1 MKDSAATIAASH
13 GQSKE
18 IHGSTFLHEV
28 YKSDLQRSEQS
39 VPRIFQEAQVLIAAG
54 TETVG
59 KTLSSTT
66 FHLLAD
72 KRKAQTLMR
81 ELRTFGGNENQAMKF
96 QDLQKLPY
104 LSAVI
109 SEGLRI
115 SKSVTGRLPRV
126 NPTAAMEYNSF
137 TLPAGTAISM
147 SIPDVH
153 FDEAIFPDA
162 HQYKPERWLGDE
174 GQALEKYLVPFG
186 KGPRSCVALNL
197 ALAELYL
204 AIGTLFGRFEM
215 ELYGTKEEDMAVAHD
230 FFSSFGPVDS
240 KGLRV
245 VVL

>member
-1 MKDSAATIAASH
+1 MQRSTI
-13 GQSKE
+13 
-18 IHGSTFLHEV
+18 LHEV
-28 YKSDLQRSEQS
+28 YKSDLERSEQS
-39 VPRIFQEAQVLIAAG
+39 VARIFQEAQMLVAAG

-59 KTLSSTT
+59 ITLSMTT

-72 KRKAQTLMR
+72 KRKAQTLKR
-81 ELRTFGGNENQAMKF
+81 ELRALGSNKHQSIKF

-115 SKSVTGRLPRV
+115 SSSVTGRLPRV
-126 NPTAAMEYNSF
+126 NPTAAMEYKSY
-137 TLPAGTAISM
+137 TIPAGTAISM
-147 SIPDVH
+147 STPDIH
-153 FDEAIFPDA
+153 FDEAILPDA
-162 HQYKPERWLGDE
+162 HEFKPERWLGDE

-186 KGPRSCVALNL
+186 KGSRSCVAMNL

-204 AIGTLFGRFEM
+204 AIGTLFGRYEM
-215 ELYGTKEEDMAVAHD
+215 ELYGTEEKDMAVAHD
-230 FFSSFGPVDS
+230 FFSSFGPADS

>member
-1 MKDSAATIAASH
+1 MKDSAATIAASQ

-18 IHGSTFLHEV
+18 IHGSTILHEV

-39 VPRIFQEAQVLIAAG
+39 VIRIFQEAQTLVGAG
-54 TETVG
+54 TETIG
-59 KTLSSTT
+59 KTLSVTT

-72 KRKAQTLMR
+72 KRKVQTLKR
-81 ELRTFGGNENQAMKF
+81 ELRTFGCNGNQSMKF

-115 SKSVTGRLPRV
+115 SSSISGRLPRI
-126 NPTAAMEYNSF
+126 NPTAATKYRSY
-137 TLPAGTAISM
+137 TIPAGTAISM
-147 SIPDVH
+147 SIRDVH
-153 FDEAIFPDA
+153 FDESIFPDA
-162 HQYKPERWLGDE
+162 HTFKPERWLGDE
-174 GQALEKYLVPFG
+174 GRVLEKYLVPFG
-186 KGPRSCVALNL
+186 KGPRSCVGMNL

-204 AIGTLFGRFEM
+204 VIATLFRKFDM
-215 ELYGTKEEDMAVAHD
+215 RLHGTTEKDMVTMHD
-230 FFSSFGPVDS
+230 FFSSFGSADS

>member
-39 VPRIFQEAQVLIAAG
+39 VSRIFQEAQVLIAAG

-59 KTLSSTT
+59 KTLSMTT

-81 ELRTFGGNENQAMKF
+81 ELRTFRGNENQAMQF

-115 SKSVTGRLPRV
+115 SASVTGRLPRV
-126 NPTAAMEYNSF
+126 NPTAAMEYDSY
-137 TLPAGTAISM
+137 TIPAGTPISM

-162 HQYKPERWLGDE
+162 HQFKPERWFGDE

-186 KGPRSCVALNL
+186 KGPRSCVAMNL

-204 AIGTLFGRFEM
+204 TIGTLFGELEM
-215 ELYGTKEEDMAVAHD
+215 ELYGTEEKDMAVAHD
-230 FFSSFGPVDS
+230 FFSSFGPADS